1 MSRKTPI
8 KANTGPA
15 SSAKPAK
22 PREEDLYAPVKSLL
36 EGQGY
41 EVKGEIG
48 TVDVMAMR
56 GDDPPV
62 IVELKTGFS
71 LTLFH
76 QGIDRQAVTD
86 HVYIAVP
93 YLGTKQ
99 FLGALKN
106 NLKLCRRLGLGLI
119 TVRLRDGHTQI
130 HLDPGPYQPRISK
143 PKQTRLL
150 KEFAKLEG
158 DPNTG
163 GQVRRGIMTAYRQ
176 DAMRLQV
183 HLAQCGPM
191 KAADLAKATGIARAQ
206 KIMADN
212 HYGWFERV
220 SRGIYGL
227 SPRGSAAK
235 SQDNY
240 DYNDIISST

>member
-1 MSRKTPI
+1 MSKTPPPPATA
-8 KANTGPA
+8 KAAKAAAAPA
-15 SSAKPAK
+15 HASK

-48 TVDVMAMR
+48 AVDVMALR
-56 GDDPPV
+56 GAEPPV

-76 QGIDRQAVTD
+76 QGIARQSLTD

-93 YLGTKQ
+93 HLGTKQ
-99 FLGALKN
+99 FQGALKS

-119 TVRLRDGHTQI
+119 TVRLRDGHVQI
-130 HLDPGPYQPRISK
+130 HIDPGPYQPRISK
-143 PKQTRLL
+143 PKRARLL
-150 KEFAKLEG
+150 REFAKLEG

-163 GQVRRGIMTAYRQ
+163 GQVRQGLMTAYRQ
-176 DAMRLQV
+176 DALRLQS
-183 HLAQCGPM
+183 HLHQNGPA
-191 KAADLAKATGIARAQ
+191 KAAEVAKATGVARARA
-206 KIMADN
+206 IMADN

-220 SRGIYGL
+220 ARGIYAL
-227 SPRGSAAK
+227 SPKGRAELEQPEKA
-235 SQDNY
+235 D
-240 DYNDIISST
+240 